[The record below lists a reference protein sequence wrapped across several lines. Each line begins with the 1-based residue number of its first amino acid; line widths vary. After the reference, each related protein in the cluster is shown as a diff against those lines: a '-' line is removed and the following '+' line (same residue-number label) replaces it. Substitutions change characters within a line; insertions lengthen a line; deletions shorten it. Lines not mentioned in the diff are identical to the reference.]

1 MYEEWTGQRIRRNRP
16 HHFAGRPDEDSKDGK
31 TRSGRD
37 TKLSQD
43 NSKSDVERGS
53 NMETLEKEISADERG
68 LLREV
73 IRALRSLRYGSVNL
87 TVHDGRLVEIQKIE
101 KIRMNGLKA
110 AL

>member
-1 MYEEWTGQRIRRNRP
+1 M
-16 HHFAGRPDEDSKDGK
+16 
-31 TRSGRD
+31 
-37 TKLSQD
+37 SQD
-43 NSKSDVERGS
+43 NAKSGVERDV
-53 NMETLEKEISADERG
+53 NMETLEKGISADERG

>member
-1 MYEEWTGQRIRRNRP
+1 MYGARTRQRTR
-16 HHFAGRPDEDSKDGK
+16 HHPQNQFAGRPAGDSKHGNA
-31 TRSGRD
+31 RSGRD

-43 NSKSDVERGS
+43 NSKSDVERDV
-53 NMETLEKEISADERG
+53 NMETLEKGISDDERG